1 MPGVLQGLA
10 ELLRS
15 DGAQAPFLALELI
28 TKEFGAVAAEFN
40 GPSGTVQVGSDG
52 DQSPTRDWSSPVGNG
67 SLSLKFSDSIPP
79 ELDSALALAIPM
91 LKLLLEPAHNLIQ
104 EQSRALQRLAEAGS
118 QIGITDFQERADALA
133 EALGVRW
140 TYIGRLIDDG
150 EIEAF
155 ATHGLPPF
163 HYAPAGTPCQ
173 EVIDHGYQAYPED
186 VHKLFPQD
194 TWLAQLGAVAYWGA
208 PLRDSSGRLLGI
220 MTALN
225 DRPLPPDREKFH
237 RWVFDTFA
245 ARVSATLEKEDLIA
259 RISAAAGAN
268 QALAPLTR
276 SEDIYRQ
283 ATQEALTH
291 TKALIAMLLMYS
303 REEGSLKLVGWGGE
317 RNTDML
323 NKVLPAG
330 AGLTWQVYAHDEPL
344 LIMNAAQDPASL
356 QITTDPA
363 DELVG
368 FLGVPIRRPGRGG
381 AVGVLA
387 INFVPPSGSSTLNP
401 ADRYYLEALAGAV
414 GAALGRVA
422 ALELAETE
430 AATAREVAS
439 FSARLEFLAAPEDV
453 ARVALESLLRISRLE
468 GGIFLRFEPT
478 GVVPW
483 IWSGQVNPE
492 LLNLY
497 RTDLSLLQKGMLGR
511 ALEQGRGLLESNYPR
526 YPAMLPEFARAGLGT
541 VAVQPIYLENKAY
554 GALLLFSSSPG
565 AITYTETLTL
575 MEAVGARLEHA
586 LERVLNLRELEATRE
601 QALRAM
607 GLALEYRDL
616 ETKGHT
622 DRVTRMVLK
631 LGQRLGISQDELSAL
646 RWGAYLHDIGKIG
659 IPDQVLL
666 KPGKLLP
673 ADMVTM
679 RTHVLI
685 GEEMAQ
691 GLGFVPK
698 PVLEVIRS
706 HHEHWS
712 GQGYPDQRAAE
723 EIPLL
728 ARIFT
733 LADVFDAL
741 LSSRPYKNPWPLDA
755 AVREIEVNIGV
766 QFDPEIAK
774 VFLEIVRELPNP

>member
-1 MPGVLQGLA
+1 MPGILQGLA

-15 DGAQAPFLALELI
+15 DGVQVPFLALELI
-28 TKEFGAVAAEFN
+28 SEEFGAVAAEFKSPT
-40 GPSGTVQVGSDG
+40 GVLQVGSVG
-52 DQSPTRDWSSPVGNG
+52 DQSPTSYWTGLIASG
-67 SLSLKFSDSIPP
+67 SLSLEFSGPP
-79 ELDSALALAIPM
+79 PTELDSAMALAVPM
-91 LKLLLEPAHNLIQ
+91 LGLLLEPTRNLIQ
-104 EQSRALQRLAEAGS
+104 EQSRALQRLAEVGS
-118 QIGITDFQERADALA
+118 QLGVSDFQDRADALA

-140 TYIGRLIDDG
+140 AYIGRLVDNS

-155 ATHGLPPF
+155 ATHGLPAF
-163 HYAPAGTPCQ
+163 HYAASGTPCQ
-173 EVIDHGYQAYPED
+173 EVIDHGYRAYPRD
-186 VHKLFPQD
+186 LQKLFPQD
-194 TWLAQLGAVAYWGA
+194 ARLAQLGAVAYWGA

-220 MTALN
+220 MAALN
-225 DRPLPPDREKFH
+225 DQPLPPDRENFH

-303 REEGSLKLVGWGGE
+303 REEGSLELVGWGGE
-317 RNTDML
+317 RNTNML
-323 NKVLPAG
+323 NRVLPAG
-330 AGLTWQVYAHDEPL
+330 AGLTWQVYTRDEPL
-344 LIMNAAQDPASL
+344 LVMNAAQDPASL

-368 FLGVPIRRPGRGG
+368 FLGVPIRRPSRG

-387 INFVPPSGSSTLNP
+387 INFIPHSGSSTLNP

-414 GAALGRVA
+414 GAALSRVE

-453 ARVALESLLRISRLE
+453 ARIALESLLRISRLE
-468 GGIFLRFEPT
+468 GGIFLRFEPN

-483 IWSGQVNPE
+483 IWSGQVKPE
-492 LLNLY
+492 LLSLY
-497 RTDLSLLQKGMLGR
+497 HTDLSLLQKGMLGR
-511 ALEQGRGLLESNYPR
+511 ALEHGRGLLESNYPR

-541 VAVQPIYLENKAY
+541 VAVQPIYLEGKAY

-565 AITYTETLTL
+565 AITYAETLTL

-631 LGQRLGISQDELSAL
+631 LGQRLGLSQDELGAL

-673 ADMVTM
+673 ADLITM

-685 GEEMAQ
+685 GEEMAR

-755 AVREIEVNIGV
+755 AVREIEVNIGI

-774 VFLEIVRELPNP
+774 AFLEIVRELPNP